1 MEKRFNEENSPGRG
15 VVRAKT
21 GTLNQ
26 VITLAGTITTKDNA
40 FLSFAIL
47 VNRVEKPNMV
57 REELDNL
64 LNEIAKCECA
74 VVNE

>member
-1 MEKRFNEENSPGRG
+1 MEKRFDEDKSPGRG

-26 VITLAGTITTKDNA
+26 VITLAGTITTKDQA

-47 VNRVEKPNMV
+47 VNRVEKPNQV
-57 REELDNL
+57 REALDNL
-64 LNEIAKCECA
+64 LNEIAKCNCA
-74 VVNE
+74 IQNE